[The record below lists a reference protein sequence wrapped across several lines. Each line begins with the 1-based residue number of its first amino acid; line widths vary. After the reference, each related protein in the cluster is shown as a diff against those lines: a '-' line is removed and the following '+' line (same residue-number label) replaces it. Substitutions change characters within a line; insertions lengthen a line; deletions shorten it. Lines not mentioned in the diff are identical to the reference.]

1 MIFSEY
7 VRLLTEGF
15 KDEKELILD
24 DAQLIQDVKNK
35 FINANC
41 TCHAVDGSRYSY
53 KTDDQFN
60 VYLGS
65 NEAGHNTAIEL
76 ILPKEA
82 EHFNNLVQSAK
93 TNKKYTDKFIADF
106 IKFGRIQY
114 IDTEH
119 RNSLAQH
126 LFPYST
132 SNEYKTKEMRN
143 RIIKDIVCKPIVCLY
158 NDLKHPKMKVVI
170 DIKND
175 TIVTVYNPG
184 TATYW
189 EDRYTEPEFRNPKFF
204 NILFLAKY
212 DAPYIETY
220 KVLQNLLKTQKL
232 LPASFEKIVYT
243 FCEKY
248 WNINISPQT
257 KQQVF
262 RKLDDELRQFV
273 DNTALQQIEKM

>member
-53 KTDDQFN
+53 KTDYNFN
-60 VYLGS
+60 AHLGS
-65 NEAGHNTAIEL
+65 SETGHINAISL

-82 EHFNNLVQSAK
+82 ECFNSILKHVKN
-93 TNKKYTDKFIADF
+93 NKKITDERISEFV
-106 IKFGRIQY
+106 KFGRINDV
-114 IDTEH
+114 DTEH
-119 RNSLAQH
+119 RKTLSKY

-132 SNEYKTKEMRN
+132 SKEYETLEMRN
-143 RIIKDIVCKPIVCLY
+143 NKLVKITRKPIVCLY
-158 NDLKHPKMKVVI
+158 NDLKHPKMKIVI
-170 DIKND
+170 DNKQN
-175 TIVTVYNPG
+175 TILTVYEPSG
-184 TATYW
+184 ATYW
-189 EDRYTEPEFRNPKFF
+189 QSRYTEPEFRNPKFF

-220 KVLQNLLKTQKL
+220 KVLRNLLKTRKL
-232 LPASFEKIVYT
+232 LPAAFEKIVYA

-262 RKLDDELRQFV
+262 RKLNDELRQFV